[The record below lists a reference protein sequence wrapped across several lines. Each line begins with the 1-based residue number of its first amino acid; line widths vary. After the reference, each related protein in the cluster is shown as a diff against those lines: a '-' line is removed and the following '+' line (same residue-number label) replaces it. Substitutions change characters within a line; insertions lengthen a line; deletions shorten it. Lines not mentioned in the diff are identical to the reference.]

1 MRQKLNSNQW
11 RNTQQVISW
20 FGNINDKDRHS
31 FISFDIVDFYTSIS
45 EKLLNEALAWASD
58 LTTITENDISIIKH
72 ARKSLL
78 FGNGKLWTKKDGSNS
93 LFDVTMGSFD
103 GAEICELVG
112 LFILNHLGKRFGK
125 ENIGLYRDD
134 GLAIIKSK
142 SARLL
147 DKTRKELHKIFEQ
160 FDLKITAEVNMNV
173 VNFLDV
179 TFDLINAKHKPY
191 RKPNDDP
198 LYINRHS
205 NHPPSITRQLPTA
218 INKRIALLS
227 SDEQTFKES
236 TPIYQNALRHS
247 NFDHEFTYTQDAP
260 QRTRRN
266 RQRNIIWFNPP
277 FSKSV
282 NTNIGRE
289 FLSLID
295 KHFPLQHKLHK
306 IFNRNTLKVSYSC
319 MNNVKS
325 IITKHNAH
333 IIRNSQSQNTE
344 TDNCNCDN
352 KNTCPLP
359 KQCMTNNIIY
369 KATVTTNN
377 TNDTKHYIGMTAT
390 TFKERYANHTSSFR
404 HKKTQTKRNFRNIF
418 GN

>member
-1 MRQKLNSNQW
+1 MQENLYFSATANYGQK
-11 RNTQQVISW
+11 
-20 FGNINDKDRHS
+20 K
-31 FISFDIVDFYTSIS
+31 
-45 EKLLNEALAWASD
+45 
-58 LTTITENDISIIKH
+58 TEVC
-72 ARKSLL
+72 
-78 FGNGKLWTKKDGSNS
+78 NS

-147 DKTRKELHKIFEQ
+147 DKTRKELYKIFEQ

-173 VNFLDV
+173 VNFLV
-179 TFDLINAKHKPY
+179 VNLINAKHKPY

-236 TPIYQNALRHS
+236 TPIYQSALRHS

-289 FLSLID
+289 LLSLID

-319 MNNVKS
+319 
-325 IITKHNAH
+325 
-333 IIRNSQSQNTE
+333 
-344 TDNCNCDN
+344 
-352 KNTCPLP
+352 
-359 KQCMTNNIIY
+359 
-369 KATVTTNN
+369 
-377 TNDTKHYIGMTAT
+377 

-404 HKKTQTKRNFRNIF
+404 HKKRLKQNGTFETYLEIKRKQSGLYHQMVNFKTRYFVHRGIKTLQFMFGRKILHFERHKQRQFTQ
-418 GN
+418 